1 MSKGVKFIFSYIIVP
16 IMVQNIKNIL
26 EVVVHPNSKS
36 PRIETSSD
44 NALHIF
50 VREPAVEG
58 KANKAVVEVL
68 SKKYKTPKSS
78 ITLIRGSKSKN
89 KFFEIV
95 M

>member
-1 MSKGVKFIFSYIIVP
+1 MS
-16 IMVQNIKNIL
+16 QNKKNTL
-26 EVVVHPNSKS
+26 EVIVHVNSKS
-36 PRIETSSD
+36 PRIETTPEGV
-44 NALHIF
+44 LHIF

-58 KANKAVVEVL
+58 KANRAVVEVL